1 MFPRKNLLIFLCI
14 FAGTL
19 YSCRLAYPAGLRKL
33 TVFYSTTCHK
43 CLSINQ
49 DLMPQIEEKFKDS
62 IEIDYRDIAE
72 LENYKLLLGLE
83 AKYGV
88 NIKNTLPVFYMEDSF
103 LNGEGQLSNKLEW
116 FISEALKNPPPNKE
130 ELPRIDL
137 VSRFNNFRPLAIAG
151 AGLIDGINP
160 CAFTVIVFF
169 ISFLALQRYKK
180 REIALVGLAF
190 ILSVFLTYILIGLG
204 LFGFLYRLKG
214 FLLVSRI
221 INLGIGLL
229 CFVLAGLA
237 LYDLF
242 KFIKTKSTEELT
254 LQLPESL
261 KNRIHAII
269 GLHYR
274 KSKLGDSESGKR
286 SAIGLLVSALITGFL
301 VSIIEAV
308 CTGQVYLPTLVFI
321 LKTTPLKLR
330 AAGYILLYNIMFI
343 LPLFIIFLFALWG
356 VTSEQFAKVMKK
368 HLAAIKIIMAILFFG
383 LGLTLVYSQAPE
395 PLRQSQ
401 PSQESEEWDFGQVKE
416 GELVRHT
423 FLLRNKSRSILN
435 IKQVSTSCGCTLS
448 KVKKNVLAPGEVTP
462 IEVAFDSKG
471 YSGQIKQYVY
481 AHTDSLDNPVI
492 RFIMKGN
499 VLKGG

>member
-1 MFPRKNLLIFLCI
+1 MFSRKNLLLFLCI
-14 FAGTL
+14 FVGTL
-19 YSCRLAYPAGLRKL
+19 YSYRLAYPASLRKL

-43 CLSINQ
+43 CLRINQ
-49 DLMPQIEEKFKDS
+49 DLMPQIEKKFKES
-62 IEIDYRDIAE
+62 VEIEYRDIAE
-72 LENYKLLLGLE
+72 IKNYKLLLGLE

-88 NIKNTLPVFYMEDSF
+88 KIENTLPVFYMEGRF
-103 LNGEGQLSNKLEW
+103 LNGELQLYNRLEW
-116 FISEALKNPPPNKE
+116 FINEALKNPLLAKE
-130 ELPRIDL
+130 ELPGIDL
-137 VSRFNNFRPLAIAG
+137 VSRFNDFKPFAVVG

-169 ISFLALQRYKK
+169 ISFLALQRYRK

-190 ILSVFLTYILIGLG
+190 IFSVFLTYILIGLG

-237 LYDLF
+237 LYDFF
-242 KFIKTKSTEELT
+242 KFMKTKNTEELT
-254 LQLPESL
+254 LRLPQSW

-274 KSKLGDSESGKR
+274 KVRPGDGGQEKR
-286 SAIGLLVSALITGFL
+286 SVVELLVSALITGFL

-321 LKTTPLKLR
+321 LKTTPLKLQ

-356 VTSEQFAKVMKK
+356 VTSEQFAKAMKK
-368 HLAAIKIIMAILFFG
+368 HLAAIKIIMAILFFS
-383 LGLTLVYSQAPE
+383 LGVTLVYSQAP
-395 PLRQSQ
+395 Q
-401 PSQESEEWDFGQVKE
+401 PVQHAQPAQESEEWDFGQVKA
-416 GELVRHT
+416 GKLVKHA
-423 FLLRNKSRSILN
+423 FLLRNKSRNILN

-448 KVKKNVLAPGEVTP
+448 KVKKTVIAPGEVVSV
-462 IEVAFDSKG
+462 EVIFNSKG
-471 YSGQIKQYVY
+471 YSGQVKQYVY
-481 AHTDSLDNPVI
+481 VHTDSLDNPVI
-492 RFIMKGN
+492 RFIIKGN
-499 VLKGG
+499 VLK